1 MLFFLMPLFSCC
13 PITKI
18 QTFMCV
24 VPKTWR
30 LPFHNVYTPF
40 VTKNVRNYIF
50 IFSFKSPF
58 KISSALLK
66 QNIYLSFKI
75 AESLWIIFSTTKIRI
90 HLFSSSLEPAFHGCM
105 GSFTLIR
112 LTQSKYLIPYKIY
125 ILSIHCRIINIWED
139 HHLKVEI
146 PYSLE
151 NSNRRE
157 LQFPVGRIPCCIA
170 LCIAFY
176 DGKLYRMNKQ

>member
-40 VTKNVRNYIF
+40 VTKNVWNYIF

-66 QNIYLSFKI
+66 QNIYLSFKR

-90 HLFSSSLEPAFHGCM
+90 HLFLFSWTRFSWLYGFIHAYPTYTIKILN
-105 GSFTLIR
+105 TL
-112 LTQSKYLIPYKIY
+112 QDIY
-125 ILSIHCRIINIWED
+125 FIH
-139 HHLKVEI
+139 
-146 PYSLE
+146 P
-151 NSNRRE
+151 
-157 LQFPVGRIPCCIA
+157 LQ
-170 LCIAFY
+170 
-176 DGKLYRMNKQ
+176 NN